1 MFVRMNRLLDKLS
14 KKEMKVTLRKWQT
27 IQHNLQDIIVS
38 ASCKDGTDSWTPFP
52 IGIGHHIFDLIQ
64 KTQGNFRGEHRKLF
78 HCSFLLYT
86 DQDRR
91 KTGLNR
97 RSINTILE
105 KKKIHNFQYTPQN
118 YLKSLLN
125 SQFVISPEGN
135 GIDCHRTYEALI
147 TGCVPILEDNPL
159 VREKY
164 KGLPVLYTKDYS
176 ELAEGVLKK
185 KWIQMLDTE
194 YDFSPLY
201 ISSYPPEIQAQI
213 KENGNYWLKKTQVSV
228 LPFYI

>member
-1 MFVRMNRLLDKLS
+1 
-14 KKEMKVTLRKWQT
+14 MKCTLRKWQT
-27 IQHNLQDIIVS
+27 IQHDLHDVIIA

-52 IGIGHHIFDLIQ
+52 IGISHHMFPLFE
-64 KTQGNFRGEHRKLF
+64 KTQGRLQGGHRKLF

-97 RSINTILE
+97 RRINDILE
-105 KKKIHNFQYTPQN
+105 AKKIHNFQYTPQN
-118 YLKSLLN
+118 YLKSLLD
-125 SQFVISPEGN
+125 SKFVISPEGN

-147 TGCVPILEDNPL
+147 AGCIPIVEDNPC

-164 KGLPVLYTKDYS
+164 KGLPVLFTKDYTD
-176 ELAEGVLKK
+176 LAEAALLKK
-185 KWIQMLDTE
+185 WEDMLDRE

-201 ISSYPPEIQAQI
+201 ISSYPQEVQTQI
-213 KENGNYWLKKTQVSV
+213 KENGNYWLSRQKVRV
-228 LPFYI
+228 IPFYS